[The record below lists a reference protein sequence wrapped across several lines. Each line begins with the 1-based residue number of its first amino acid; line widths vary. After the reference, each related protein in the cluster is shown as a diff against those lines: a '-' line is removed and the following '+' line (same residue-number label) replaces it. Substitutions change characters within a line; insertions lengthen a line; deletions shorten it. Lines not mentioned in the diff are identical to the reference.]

1 MMVQTGGLRRLETDV
16 LVVGSEGAG
25 ARAAIGADDAG
36 ARVIM
41 ASKGLFGRSGVTLM
55 APFSCCVAFGDA
67 DPRDN
72 PWEHFKDTIKGGHW
86 LSDQRVVY
94 TYTHNAPRRML
105 DLERYGAKFNKTED
119 GKFEQVLMPGH
130 TYPRA
135 IHYHFRTGSQFKKG
149 LTSEVAKRPGIAVME
164 DFFVV
169 DVFVDGGKVTG
180 ALALD
185 ICTGEFVVIDTPSV
199 VLATGGA
206 MEMFHPHC
214 DASND
219 LTGDGHALS
228 LRAGAELADVEFM
241 QFFPTGMVWPPALN
255 GVIWIGELRY
265 HCGGWLYNKYGERF
279 MQKYDPVRWELSTRD
294 MTSRGIVTEILEG
307 RGSPHGGVWLSVTH
321 LGRNQIQ
328 AFVDE
333 TFPNFSFRGYNLLEA
348 GVDIRED
355 AIEIAPVAHFYMG
368 GVRVTPECVTKV
380 PGLFV
385 AGEATAGV
393 NGANRIE
400 GNALS
405 ETQVQGA
412 IAGEFAAAHAGRV
425 GSTSVESGQAD
436 VMIGQYHQLTS
447 RTAGPDHLALRTE
460 TQEIMWKWVGV
471 VRTGEGLE
479 KAVDRLSSL
488 REQAEGICVKSKVA
502 EANREL
508 VEAIETRNII
518 TLAESVARA
527 ALARKETRGSHYR
540 RDFMN
545 EDDPAWLVNSVIGM
559 DGAQLTL
566 RHDPV
571 DFCYL
576 SPDGTENAPAG
587 AGTAL

>member
-1 MMVQTGGLRRLETDV
+1 MVREEALPRLKTDV

-25 ARAAIGADDAG
+25 ARAAIAADDAG

-41 ASKGLFGRSGVTLM
+41 ASKGLFGKSGVTLM
-55 APFSCCVAFGDA
+55 APFSCCAAFGHA

-72 PWEHFKDTIKGGHW
+72 PWEHFKDTVKGGHW
-86 LSDQRVVY
+86 LSNQKVVY
-94 TYTHNAPRRML
+94 AYTRNAPRAML
-105 DLERYGAKFNKTED
+105 ALESYGAKFNKTED
-119 GKFEQVLMPGH
+119 GTFEQVLMPGH

-149 LTSEVAKRPGIAVME
+149 LTSEVRRRPNITVKE
-164 DFFVV
+164 DFFVL

-185 ICTGEFVVIDTPSV
+185 ICSGKFVVVDTSAV
-199 VLATGGA
+199 VFATGGA
-206 MEMFHPHC
+206 MELFHPHC

-219 LTGDGHALS
+219 LTGDGHAAA

-279 MQKYDPVRWELSTRD
+279 MAKYDPARMELSTRD
-294 MTSRGIVTEILEG
+294 MTSRAIVTEILEG

-328 AFVDE
+328 AFIDE

-348 GVDIRED
+348 GVDVRED
-355 AIEIAPVAHFYMG
+355 AIEIAPVSHFYMG
-368 GVRVTPECVTKV
+368 GVRCDADCATAVR
-380 PGLFV
+380 GLYV
-385 AGEATAGV
+385 AGEVTAGV

-405 ETQVQGA
+405 ETQVQGT
-412 IAGEFAAAHAGRV
+412 IAG
-425 GSTSVESGQAD
+425 GQAARYAAGAGTARAD
-436 VMIGQYHQLTS
+436 ETQAREEVGRYRAMME
-447 RTAGPDHLALRTE
+447 RTEGANQLALRTE
-460 TQEIMWKWVGV
+460 AQDIMWRHVGV
-471 VRTGEGLE
+471 VRNGEGLE
-479 KAVDRLSSL
+479 KAVARLAWI
-488 REQAEGICVKSKVA
+488 REQAEGICVRCKVA
-502 EANREL
+502 QANREL
-508 VEAIETRNII
+508 VEAIETRN
-518 TLAESVARA
+518 LLVMAESMARA
-527 ALARKETRGSHYR
+527 ALAREETRGSHYR
-540 RDFMN
+540 RDCAN
-545 EDDPAWLVNSVIGM
+545 EDDPRWLVNSIVTLADSEIE
-559 DGAQLTL
+559 L
-566 RHDPV
+566 RHEPV

-576 SPDGTENAPAG
+576 SPEGTETPPADARG
-587 AGTAL
+587 AL

>member
-1 MMVQTGGLRRLETDV
+1 MMENVEPLPRLGTDV

-25 ARAAIGADDAG
+25 ARAAIAADDAG

-86 LSDQRVVY
+86 LSNQKVVY
-94 TYTHNAPRRML
+94 TYTHNAPRAIL
-105 DLERYGAKFNKTED
+105 DLETYGAKFNKTED

-149 LTSEVAKRPGIAVME
+149 LTSEVRKRPNIEVKE

-169 DVFVDGGKVTG
+169 DVFVEGGKVRG

-185 ICTGEFVVIDTPSV
+185 IRTGRYVVVEAGAV
-199 VLATGGA
+199 VFATGGA
-206 MEMFHPHC
+206 MELFYPHC

-219 LTGDGHALS
+219 LTGDGHAAA

-279 MQKYDPVRWELSTRD
+279 MSKYDPARMELSTRD
-294 MTSRGIVTEILEG
+294 MTSRAIVTEILEG

-328 AFVDE
+328 AFIDE

-348 GVDIRED
+348 GVDVRED
-355 AIEIAPVAHFYMG
+355 AVEIAPVAHFYMG
-368 GVRVTPECVTKV
+368 GVRCNENCATAV
-380 PGLFV
+380 PGLYV
-385 AGEATAGV
+385 AGEVTAGV

-405 ETQVQGA
+405 ETQVQGR
-412 IAGEFAAAHAGRV
+412 IAGTMAAQWAANAGTAKV
-425 GSTSVESGQAD
+425 DESQA
-436 VMIGQYHQLTS
+436 QELTGRYRALTE
-447 RTAGPDHLALRTE
+447 RTEGASQLALRTE
-460 TQEIMWKWVGV
+460 AQEIMWKYVGV
-471 VRTGEGLE
+471 VRDGEGLE
-479 KAVDRLSSL
+479 KACARLSSL
-488 REQAEGICVKSKVA
+488 REQAEGICVRAKVK
-502 EANREL
+502 EVNKEL
-508 VEAIETRNII
+508 VEAIETQNLI
-518 TLAESVARA
+518 TVAEAMAVA

-540 RDFMN
+540 RDFAN
-545 EDDPAWLVNSVIGM
+545 EDDPQWLVNSIVSLA
-559 DGAQLTL
+559 DGQIKL
-566 RHDPV
+566 RHEPV

-576 SPDGTENAPAG
+576 RPDGTETPPPG
-587 AGTAL
+587 SGTPF

>member
-1 MMVQTGGLRRLETDV
+1 MVY
-16 LVVGSEGAG
+16 A
-25 ARAAIGADDAG
+25 
-36 ARVIM
+36 
-41 ASKGLFGRSGVTLM
+41 
-55 APFSCCVAFGDA
+55 
-67 DPRDN
+67 
-72 PWEHFKDTIKGGHW
+72 
-86 LSDQRVVY
+86 
-94 TYTHNAPRRML
+94 YTHNAPRRML
-105 DLERYGAKFNKTED
+105 DLERYGAKFNKTDD

-149 LTSEVAKRPGIAVME
+149 LTSEVAKRPGITVKE

-185 ICTGEFVVIDTPSV
+185 IRSGEYVVIDTPSV

-206 MEMFHPHC
+206 MEMFYPHC

-228 LRAGAELADVEFM
+228 LRAGAELGDVEFM

-355 AIEIAPVAHFYMG
+355 AIEIAPVSHFYMG
-368 GVRVTPECVTKV
+368 GVKVTPECETKV
-380 PGLFV
+380 AGLFV

-412 IAGEFAAAHAGRV
+412 LAGEGAALYASRV
-425 GSTSVESGQAD
+425 GGSMVEAGQAD
-436 VMIGQYHQLTS
+436 GLIGRYRRLTD
-447 RTAGPDHLALRTE
+447 RADGPDQQSLRSE
-460 TQEIMWKWVGV
+460 AQEIMWKNVGV

-479 KAVDRLSSL
+479 KAVARLTSL
-488 REQAEGICVKSKVA
+488 REQADEICVKTKVA
-502 EANREL
+502 QANREL
-508 VEAIETRNII
+508 LEAIETQNLI
-518 TLAESVARA
+518 TVAESVARA

-540 RDFMN
+540 RDFMT
-545 EDDPAWLVNSVIGM
+545 EDDPQWLVNSVVSM
-559 DGAQLTL
+559 DGGQLKL
-566 RHDPV
+566 RHEPV

-576 SPDGTENAPAG
+576 SPDGTEHAPAG

>member
-1 MMVQTGGLRRLETDV
+1 MVSGGTIPRVKTDV

-25 ARAAIGADDAG
+25 ARAAIAADDAG
-36 ARVIM
+36 AQVIM
-41 ASKGLFGRSGVTLM
+41 ASKGLFGKSGVTLM
-55 APFSCCVAFGDA
+55 APFSCCVAFGHA

-72 PWEHFKDTIKGGHW
+72 PWEHFKDTIRGGHW
-86 LSDQRVVY
+86 LSDQRVTY
-94 TYTHNAPRRML
+94 AYTHNAPRRML
-105 DLERYGAKFNKTED
+105 DLESYGAKFNKTDD

-135 IHYHFRTGSQFKKG
+135 IYYHFRTGSQFKKG
-149 LTSEVAKRPGIAVME
+149 LTSEVAKRPNITVKE
-164 DFFVV
+164 DFFVI

-185 ICTGEFVVIDTPSV
+185 IRSGEYVIVDTSSV
-199 VLATGGA
+199 VFATGGG
-206 MEMFHPHC
+206 MELFYPHC

-219 LTGDGHALS
+219 ITADGHAAA

-241 QFFPTGMVWPPALN
+241 QFFPTAMVWPPALN

-279 MQKYDPVRWELSTRD
+279 MMKYDRQRMELSTRD
-294 MTSRGIVTEILEG
+294 LTSRAIVTEILEG

-355 AIEIAPVAHFYMG
+355 AIEIAPASHFYMG
-368 GVRVTPECVTKV
+368 GVRCDGDCATAVS
-380 PGLFV
+380 GLFV
-385 AGEATAGV
+385 AGEVTAGV

-412 IAGEFAAAHAGRV
+412 IAGEVAARHSAKMGAGGV
-425 GSTSVESGQAD
+425 DPGQAQERTGAYAAL
-436 VMIGQYHQLTS
+436 VERTS
-447 RTAGPDHLALRTE
+447 GPDQLELRTE
-460 TQEIMWKWVGV
+460 AQDIMWKYVGV
-471 VRTGEGLE
+471 VRNGDGLE
-479 KAVDRLSSL
+479 KACARLSSL
-488 REQAEGICVKSKVA
+488 REQAGEICVRSKVPQ
-502 EANREL
+502 ANKEL
-508 VEAIETRNII
+508 VEAIETQNMLI
-518 TLAESVARA
+518 LAESMAVA
-527 ALARKETRGSHYR
+527 ALARLETRGAHYR
-540 RDFMN
+540 RDFLN
-545 EDDPAWLVNSVIGM
+545 EDDPQWLKNSIISM
-559 DGAQLTL
+559 DGGRIEL
-566 RHDPV
+566 RHEPV

-576 SPDGTENAPAG
+576 NPDGTENPPPG
-587 AGTAL
+587 AGIAL